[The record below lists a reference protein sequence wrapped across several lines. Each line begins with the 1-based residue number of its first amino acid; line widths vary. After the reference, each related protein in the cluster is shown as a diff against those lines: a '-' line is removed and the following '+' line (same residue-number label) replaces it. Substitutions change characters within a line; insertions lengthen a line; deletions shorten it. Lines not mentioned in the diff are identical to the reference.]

1 MRKSYGIKSH
11 GILKLVLWCTLVIY
25 AGVACMS
32 LSSCGTAKKERGQT
46 EQAQSLYAG
55 KTQEADVFIEI
66 PDLRQ
71 YGGYTCGT
79 TCVQMLMN
87 WIDPYNSDL
96 NLATYEEELGTNEEA
111 GTPPENIVEYFED
124 NEVKI
129 SAKEKRTTD
138 DLISALDR
146 GHPVLMCIQAW
157 SSSEEGDGYNT
168 TDPNDA
174 DTYLTE
180 GHWVICVGYQDKKGG
195 YAFYFNDPAC
205 VGHCMMSEKDL
216 DERWIDMDARGKIY
230 DHYGIEIEEDVEIYD
245 PDGIFYLE

>member
-1 MRKSYGIKSH
+1 M
-11 GILKLVLWCTLVIY
+11 
-25 AGVACMS
+25 
-32 LSSCGTAKKERGQT
+32 
-46 EQAQSLYAG
+46 
-55 KTQEADVFIEI
+55 
-66 PDLRQ
+66 
-71 YGGYTCGT
+71 
-79 TCVQMLMN
+79 
-87 WIDPYNSDL
+87 
-96 NLATYEEELGTNEEA
+96 
-111 GTPPENIVEYFED
+111 
-124 NEVKI
+124 KI

-146 GHPVLMCIQAW
+146 GYPVLMCIQAW

-195 YAFYFNDPAC
+195 YVFYFNDPAC